1 MNVRNSVIVNKD
13 KEIMSIDN
21 KELNLIR
28 KAQKGDE
35 QAIDE
40 LYTKYKHYVASICHK
55 YYLIGGDEDDLMQ
68 EGMLGFFKA
77 INTFDFENHEFLP
90 YAKTLIHNQIVNAI
104 KRANS
109 GKAGFLNESIQLNNQ
124 GEIVVEE
131 KNKVF
136 GLPNSTFTPEQE
148 VLSSENHE
156 FVLKFARENLSEFE
170 NDVLMFYL
178 QGFDYKDIMQKL
190 NTNYK
195 SVDNALSRI
204 KNKFKKL
211 NMGD

>member
-1 MNVRNSVIVNKD
+1 MIT
-13 KEIMSIDN
+13 DN
-21 KELNLIR
+21 NELNLIR

-35 QAIDE
+35 RAIDE

-77 INTFDFENHEFLP
+77 INTFDFDNHEFLP

-104 KRANS
+104 KRASS

-131 KNKVF
+131 KNKVKRAF
-136 GLPNSTFTPEQE
+136 IQFLQTDIEMLAE
-148 VLSSENHE
+148 SESDAE
-156 FVLKFARENLSEFE
+156 TKA
-170 NDVLMFYL
+170 
-178 QGFDYKDIMQKL
+178 
-190 NTNYK
+190 
-195 SVDNALSRI
+195 ALSKLAEKVRFSDPMSHEMLGELESRI
-204 KNKFKKL
+204 STKVEEMKTTAYKKALISEIEILLIERNKKCKIL
-211 NMGD
+211 KG